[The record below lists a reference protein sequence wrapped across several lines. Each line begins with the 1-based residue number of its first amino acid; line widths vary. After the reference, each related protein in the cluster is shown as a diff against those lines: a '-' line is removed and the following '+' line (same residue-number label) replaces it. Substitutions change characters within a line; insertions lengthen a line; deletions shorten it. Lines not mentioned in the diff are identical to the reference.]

1 MHPIAT
7 CTIWK
12 SPATILPVESHPE
25 KNKGVVQG
33 NNVPVVRGII
43 CNTVASVP
51 KIVLTSGVNKNGIA
65 IIGFNTTGSP
75 KITISFIPKI
85 PGTIDNF
92 HNFFIRSDL
101 PLKII
106 SNTRDSVLP
115 PPPKLQKKSENEP
128 VNI

>member
-1 MHPIAT
+1 M
-7 CTIWK
+7 
-12 SPATILPVESHPE
+12 
-25 KNKGVVQG
+25 
-33 NNVPVVRGII
+33 
-43 CNTVASVP
+43 CNIVASVP

-85 PGTIDNF
+85 PGTIDSF
-92 HNFFIRSDL
+92 PNFFIRSDF
-101 PLKII
+101 PLNII
-106 SNTRDSVLP
+106 SNTKDNVLP